1 MAMEPDAVE
10 IRVLGCLLEKQRTT
24 PDVYPLSLN
33 TLRQACNQ
41 ASNRDPVVSYEEEEI
56 SDALRRLTL
65 KGWVRL
71 SGEAGSRVRKYRHL
85 LTETLDLGSAELS
98 LLAVLLLRGV
108 QTPGELK
115 QRSERLY
122 GFEDLRSVHEVLD
135 RLVERGFVTRLER
148 RPGQKEERYEQELG
162 AEETGSEAG
171 TKEGLGQPVEGQTG
185 ESVSREKSEQVA
197 EESIGEAPVAVNPEP
212 ERVASTE
219 EAAEG
224 VPASGPSHELG
235 TPHEPGP
242 PPAEAGDEVEDD
254 SPAKGSVEARVD
266 WLEAEVVKL
275 RAQLAALK
283 EALGE

>member
-1 MAMEPDAVE
+1 MEPDAVE

-65 KGWVRL
+65 RGWVRL

-115 QRSERLY
+115 QRSDRLY

-135 RLVERGFVTRLER
+135 RLVDRGFVARLER

-162 AEETGSEAG
+162 AEEASPKAEVE
-171 TKEGLGQPVEGQTG
+171 EGLGQQVEGPVG
-185 ESVSREKSEQVA
+185 ESAGQEEGEPVA
-197 EESIGEAPVAVNPEP
+197 EEPIGQESVAANPEP
-212 ERVASTE
+212 ESIESTQKALE
-219 EAAEG
+219 TSPQEPGSAAE
-224 VPASGPSHELG
+224 V
-235 TPHEPGP
+235 
-242 PPAEAGDEVEDD
+242 VEDD

>member
-1 MAMEPDAVE
+1 MEPDAVE
-10 IRVLGCLLEKQRTT
+10 IRVLGCLIEKQRTT
-24 PDVYPLSLN
+24 PDIYPLSLN
-33 TLRQACNQ
+33 ALRQACNQ

-56 SDALRRLTL
+56 GDALRRLTL
-65 KGWVRL
+65 RGWVRL

-115 QRSERLY
+115 QRSDRLY
-122 GFEDLRSVHEVLD
+122 GFEDLRDVHEVLD
-135 RLVERGFVTRLER
+135 RMVARDLVVRHERQR
-148 RPGQKEERYEQELG
+148 GQKEERYEQCL
-162 AEETGSEAG
+162 GSEEGDSDPDAQDVQRQQAG
-171 TKEGLGQPVEGQTG
+171 GQVEHGGYEERAPVKEP
-185 ESVSREKSEQVA
+185 
-197 EESIGEAPVAVNPEP
+197 IGEAPSAVDSEP
-212 ERVASTE
+212 AVGA
-219 EAAEG
+219 AAE
-224 VPASGPSHELG
+224 PPSSEAVE
-235 TPHEPGP
+235 EP
-242 PPAEAGDEVEDD
+242 EDD